1 MKSSDHILEAIHTP
15 LLAMASSGGVLVLA
29 CHFGPSWFAGVM
41 AVLFLPVD
49 REARKYRPIG
59 GDEFMFMYSDDDG
72 HWLKHSGT
80 RNYLLVRRDAT
91 IAVIVGK
98 HGEPFLG
105 GFYGDAPSE
114 VGT

>member
-1 MKSSDHILEAIHTP
+1 MDAQTTQETALREA
-15 LLAMASSGGVLVLA
+15 
-29 CHFGPSWFAGVM
+29 FAPFADGRTVY
-41 AVLFLPVD
+41 LPVD

-105 GFYGDAPSE
+105 GFYGDALSE
-114 VGT
+114 VGA

>member
-1 MKSSDHILEAIHTP
+1 MGAQTTQETALREA
-15 LLAMASSGGVLVLA
+15 
-29 CHFGPSWFAGVM
+29 FAPFANGRTVY
-41 AVLFLPVD
+41 LPVD

-59 GDEFMFMYSDDDG
+59 GGEFMFMYSDDDG
-72 HWLKHSGT
+72 HWLKHSTT
-80 RNYLLVRRDAT
+80 RNYLLVRRDVT

-105 GFYGDAPSE
+105 GFYGEAPSE